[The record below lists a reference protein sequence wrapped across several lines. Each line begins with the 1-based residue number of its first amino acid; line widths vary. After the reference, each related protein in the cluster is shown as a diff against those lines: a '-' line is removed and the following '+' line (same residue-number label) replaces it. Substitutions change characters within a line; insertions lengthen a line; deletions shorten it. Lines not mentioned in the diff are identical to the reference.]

1 MSSNNGFSTQ
11 MQFFLGSRYDNYYLK
26 LFPRGS
32 TLRIMDGKVYT
43 ISEISRI
50 IKSTLESSPNLTSVW
65 IKGELSNVT
74 YHSSGHIYFTLKDEG
89 AVMSAVF
96 FKYANRSLAFRL
108 EEGQSILAFGGI
120 NVFEKRGNYN
130 FIVTQVKLEGIGELQ
145 KRIDQLKKKLLAEG
159 IFDPRRKKK
168 LPALPRRIGVITSP
182 TGAAIRDIL
191 KVALRRF
198 PNLEVIVAPAKVQGD
213 DAAATIARG
222 IEELNRPEWRID
234 LIIAGRGGGSFEDL
248 MPFNEE
254 AVIRAIAASRVPVI
268 SAVGHQIDHPLS
280 DDAADVAAPTPSAAA
295 EMAIPV
301 RDELEDYI
309 TYLNGR
315 SYNALT
321 SRMRELN
328 LKIESLQKH
337 RYFREPREIL
347 YSRELVLSDL
357 EKRLISA
364 MKERI
369 VERRNSLLRIP
380 DMVRLIRNNR
390 KEKEHRF
397 TLAIQNLEALSPLA
411 VLRRGYAIGRDER
424 NRIIKSTEDV
434 EAGEKIRLYLHD
446 GRLNCLIQSKEKGEY
461 LGKKETPEG

>member
-1 MSSNNGFSTQ
+1 
-11 MQFFLGSRYDNYYLK
+11 
-26 LFPRGS
+26 
-32 TLRIMDGKVYT
+32 MDGKVYT